1 MHVDCTSGPRQTFS
15 MAFTCLNA
23 SGQSTGK
30 CLILLKFSTLIAE
43 RLVRQSWRGRK
54 QGEEGVDIGHCFV
67 YKYLPLQLLHVWKS
81 FVPLLLLPLSCAL
94 LPIIN
99 IVLPML
105 NGNLMEKRALLNGD

>member
-30 CLILLKFSTLIAE
+30 CLILFKFSTLIAE
-43 RLVRQSWRGRK
+43 RLVRQSGRGRR
-54 QGEEGVDIGHCFV
+54 QGVDIGHCFV

-81 FVPLLLLPLSCAL
+81 FVPLSCAL